1 MLAKD
6 VIRFFPTFT
15 LHDST
20 HIAGVCRWMVRLLGD
35 WAAELN
41 AQEAALLIVTACC
54 PTAA

>member
-41 AQEAALLIVTACC
+41 AQDAALLMVTACC